1 MFTEYMEILTTKYL
15 YKMKSENL
23 NIRKKLSLEEKCE
36 VISNSTINDL
46 IKANVN
52 KKVNIRKY
60 SKVNTL

>member
-1 MFTEYMEILTTKYL
+1 MEILTTKYL